1 MKQLETTAQII
12 KLDPDIHEVLRR
24 PMRVISVGVPI
35 KMDDGKVASYQ
46 GYRVQ
51 YNNARGPFK
60 GGIRY
65 HPGVTL
71 EEVTALAIWMTWKC
85 AVIDIPFGG
94 SKGGVKCDPKTLS
107 PDEKQ
112 RITRRYI
119 DAIYESIG
127 PRQDIPAPDVH
138 TDSQTM
144 AWVLDAY
151 SQRMGFPVPE
161 CVTGKPLPLGGS
173 EGRDSATARGCIICA
188 RESLLAKYDS
198 LKGLTAAV
206 QGYGNVG
213 SWAAEFLH
221 EMGVK
226 LVSVSDSKGAAF
238 SKDGLDPVKVMKHKG
253 SSGSV
258 VGTEGSQEISNEE
271 LLQLDVDLLIPAA
284 LENTITARNA
294 SSVKA
299 KIVCEAANGPTTP
312 EADRILEGNKVLIVP
327 DILANSGGVAVSY
340 FEWIQNLTR
349 DHWTEDEVNTR
360 LEQKM
365 IVGLKSVKDQA
376 NRLHVTLREGALA
389 LSISKVASAIKLLG
403 S

>member
-389 LSISKVASAIKLLG
+389 LSISKVASAIKLLD

>member
-1 MKQLETTAQII
+1 M
-12 KLDPDIHEVLRR
+12 
-24 PMRVISVGVPI
+24 
-35 KMDDGKVASYQ
+35 
-46 GYRVQ
+46 
-51 YNNARGPFK
+51 
-60 GGIRY
+60 
-65 HPGVTL
+65 
-71 EEVTALAIWMTWKC
+71 
-85 AVIDIPFGG
+85 
-94 SKGGVKCDPKTLS
+94 
-107 PDEKQ
+107 
-112 RITRRYI
+112 
-119 DAIYESIG
+119 
-127 PRQDIPAPDVH
+127 
-138 TDSQTM
+138 
-144 AWVLDAY
+144 
-151 SQRMGFPVPE
+151 
-161 CVTGKPLPLGGS
+161 
-173 EGRDSATARGCIICA
+173 
-188 RESLLAKYDS
+188 
-198 LKGLTAAV
+198 
-206 QGYGNVG
+206 
-213 SWAAEFLH
+213 
-221 EMGVK
+221 K